1 MNIISSAVTDLLIN
15 ALDLFTATRTVHPNA
30 HLLLYGNS
38 QLSLELNIMI
48 VDAVHKYI
56 KTTQSLLTTVK

>member
-1 MNIISSAVTDLLIN
+1 MNIISSAETDLLIN
-15 ALDLFTATRTVHPNA
+15 ELDLFTATRTVHPRNA

-56 KTTQSLLTTVK
+56 KNTKPFNHC